1 MPDFPDNS
9 HTTLTPDRIFT
20 LLQQLYSPQQAALY
34 HQQLLELLANV
45 KLKHMR
51 ADHYFSERNI
61 TLITYGDTLQH
72 TGEAPLKTLHHFL
85 KQRLKDVITTVHIL
99 PFYPYSSDDGF
110 SVIDYYAVN
119 PALGT
124 WDDIQYLSNDFR
136 LMFDAVINHMSA
148 ESEWFKGFLAGDANY
163 AGLFRTESP
172 DTDLSSVM
180 RPRTSPLLTAFKQA
194 DGNTIHVWTTFS
206 ADQVDLDYSHP
217 ETLMRILKVLLFY
230 VEQGASVIRL
240 DAIAYM
246 WKQAG
251 TSSIH
256 LPQTHAIIQL
266 MRAALDMVAPEVILI
281 TETNV
286 PHPENISYFGNN
298 AYPEAQL
305 VYNFTLPP
313 LLFFTLTVGDAY
325 KLSNWINTLVTPR
338 EHTTFFNF
346 TASHDGIGVRPV
358 EGILNASELKQLVD
372 KVETSGGVVS
382 YKTNADGSHSPY
394 ELNITYV
401 DAIIDH
407 NQPVA
412 EQVARFLVS
421 QAIMLSLAGVPA
433 IYIHSLIGSHN
444 DLEGVKQAGYP
455 RAINRRKVD
464 INEISSELDDYSSF
478 RAQIFNGYK
487 HMIEIRMQC
496 AAFHPNGKQ
505 QARIMADGRVLL
517 LERTSPDF
525 AEHLLCVFNIGT
537 ETETIETPF
546 ATSTDILTQ
555 ETCEKLITLMPY
567 QTRWLKSVS

>member
-1 MPDFPDNS
+1 MPELTADS
-9 HTTLTPDRIFT
+9 HTFSPQDRIIT
-20 LLQQLYSPQQAALY
+20 LLQQLYSPEQAIAYQQQIIAMLGA
-34 HQQLLELLANV
+34 V

-72 TGEAPLKTLHHFL
+72 PGEAPLQTLHHFL
-85 KQRLKDVITTVHIL
+85 KARLKDVITTVHIL

-124 WDDIQYLSNDFR
+124 WDDIQHLSSDFR

-148 ESEWFKGFLAGDANY
+148 KSEWFKAFLADNNDY
-163 AGLFRTESP
+163 TGLFRTENP
-172 DTDLSSVM
+172 ETDLSSVT
-180 RPRTSPLLTAFKQA
+180 RPRTSPLLTAFKKV
-194 DGNTIHVWTTFS
+194 DGSTVHVWTTFS
-206 ADQVDLDYSHP
+206 ADQVDLDYSRP
-217 ETLMRILKVLLFY
+217 ETLLRILKVLLFY

-246 WKQAG
+246 WKEAG

-266 MRAALDMVAPEVILI
+266 MRAALDVVAPEVILI

-286 PHPENISYFGNN
+286 PHPENISYFGTN

-313 LLFFTLTVGDAY
+313 LLFYTLTVGDAY
-325 KLSNWINTLVTPR
+325 KLSNWINTLSTKR
-338 EHTTFFNF
+338 ERTTFFNF

-358 EGILNASELKQLVD
+358 EGILNATELQQLID
-372 KVETSGGVVS
+372 KVESSGGLVS
-382 YKTNADGSHSPY
+382 YKANSDGSRSPY

-407 NQPVA
+407 NEPVA

-421 QAIMLSLAGVPA
+421 QAIMLTLAGVPA

-444 DLEGVKQAGYP
+444 DLDGVQKTGHA
-455 RAINRRKVD
+455 RAINRRKVAVTEVS
-464 INEISSELDDYSSF
+464 NELDDATSF
-478 RAQIFNGYK
+478 RAQVFSGYT
-487 HMIEIRMQC
+487 HMINVRMQC
-496 AAFHPNGKQ
+496 SAFHPSGKQ
-505 QARIMADGRVLL
+505 LARTLADGQVLI
-517 LERTSPDF
+517 LERNSPDHS
-525 AEHLLCVFNIGT
+525 EHVLCLFNISP
-537 ETETIETPF
+537 ETATVETPF
-546 ATSTDILTQ
+546 VSSTDLLTQ
-555 ETCEKLITLMPY
+555 EHCEKSITLSPY
-567 QTRWLKSVS
+567 ETRWLKPVS

>member
-1 MPDFPDNS
+1 MPDFTADS
-9 HTTLTPDRIFT
+9 HITSPQDRIFS
-20 LLQQLYSPQQAALY
+20 LLQQLYSPEQASIY
-34 HQQLLELLANV
+34 QQQLIELLSTI
-45 KLKHMR
+45 KLKHVG

-72 TGEAPLKTLHHFL
+72 KGEAPLQTLHHFL

-119 PALGT
+119 PTLGS
-124 WDDIQYLSNDFR
+124 WDDIQHLSSDFR

-148 ESEWFKGFLAGDANY
+148 QSEWFKDFLAGDAEF
-163 AGLFRTESP
+163 AGLFRTENP
-172 DTDLSSVM
+172 DADLSSVT

-194 DGNTIHVWTTFS
+194 DGNTAHVWTTFS

-246 WKQAG
+246 WKEAG

-266 MRAALDMVAPEVILI
+266 MRAALDVVAPEVILI

-286 PHPENISYFGNN
+286 PHTENISYFGSST
-298 AYPEAQL
+298 YPEAQL

-313 LLFFTLTVGDAY
+313 LLFHTLTVGDAY
-325 KLSNWINTLVTPR
+325 KLSTWINTLAAPR

-358 EGILNASELKQLVD
+358 EGILNAVELKQLVD
-372 KVETSGGVVS
+372 KVEASGGLVS
-382 YKTNADGSHSPY
+382 YKTNSDGSHSPY

-401 DAIIDH
+401 DAIID
-407 NQPVA
+407 NNEPMA

-455 RAINRRKVD
+455 RAINRRKANV
-464 INEISSELDDYSSF
+464 NEVSKALDNPSSF
-478 RAQIFNGYK
+478 SAQVFSGYT
-487 HMIEIRMQC
+487 HMIQVRMQY
-496 AAFHPNGKQ
+496 AAFHPSGRQ
-505 QARIMADGRVLL
+505 QARTMADGRVLI
-517 LERTSPDF
+517 LERTSPDLT
-525 AEHLLCVFNIGT
+525 EHLLCVFNISGENKT
-537 ETETIETPF
+537 VETPYPQ
-546 ATSTDILTQ
+546 STDILTQ
-555 ETCEKLITLMPY
+555 ETCEKNVGLAPY
-567 QTRWLKSVS
+567 QTRWLKPVS